1 MKLGH
6 YVVIQQ
12 TRRRIPGRHE
22 CRLAYRSALDRQIH
36 ELLQHSED
44 AVEMRCKGWHT
55 MYAITDEL
63 YQEIY
68 GRTIND
74 AVAGDNAVDK
84 QDNKR

>member
-36 ELLQHSED
+36 ELLKESD
-44 AVEMRCKGWHT
+44 AARYIRTDGWHT
-55 MYAITDEL
+55 VYSVTDEL
-63 YQEIY
+63 YKEICD
-68 GRTIND
+68 RTFN
-74 AVAGDNAVDK
+74 AAAAGDNVVDN
-84 QDNKR
+84 QNRR